1 MRQPDADGKY
11 PLTMREYDALRTVFG
26 ALNALDS
33 DTLKERLKTTKY
45 GWRDIRLCLA
55 VMRKVLDKLLLT
67 IPPLKLLTLQEELK
81 HTYCEVRIRGGGTPS
96 HPDCVYVSQK
106 AIVAMIDRAIQLEC
120 LLCDKSVKD
129 GKRCPLYKN
138 IQALFPYE
146 LDEPTDTKCPFAGV
160 SHVNYGKDD

>member
-1 MRQPDADGKY
+1 MREPDADGKY

-33 DTLKERLKTTKY
+33 ETLKDRLKTTKY
-45 GWRDIRLCLA
+45 GWRDMRVSLA
-55 VMRKVLDKLLLT
+55 FMKKVLDKILMT
-67 IPPLKLLTLQEELK
+67 IPPHKLLTLKEELN
-81 HTYCEVRIRGGGTPS
+81 HTYCEVRIRGGGSAT

-120 LLCDKSVKD
+120 LLCEKTAKE
-129 GKRCPLYKN
+129 GKRCPLYRN

-146 LDEPTDTKCPFAGV
+146 LDEPTDTCCPFAGV
-160 SHVNYGKDD
+160 SHINYGKE

>member
-1 MRQPDADGKY
+1 MRAPDEDGKY

-33 DTLKERLKTTKY
+33 ETLKERLQTTNG
-45 GWRDIRLCLA
+45 GWRDMRLALSM
-55 VMRKVLDKLLLT
+55 MRKVLDNLLST
-67 IPPLKLLTLQEELK
+67 IPARNLLTLKDELN
-81 HTYCEVRIRGGGTPS
+81 HTYCEVRIRGAGTLA
-96 HPDCVYVSQK
+96 HPDCVYLSQK
-106 AIVAMIDRAIQLEC
+106 AVVSLIDRAIQLEC
-120 LLCDKSVKD
+120 MLCEKSAKE

-146 LDEPTDTKCPFAGV
+146 LDEPTDTQCPFAGV